1 MFKNLCEIFET
12 KTINK
17 ELVNK
22 IYKVSNNSNTPK
34 LFAKKY
40 LIEFLIDINDN
51 FVSIN
56 KEEDFWFD
64 KVGNKE
70 KASLIKKYIE
80 LVIGYIKKDS
90 KDFENLE
97 IIKIISEFLDTSIS
111 KLIVLFY
118 LIINKCYLPQTIMIQ
133 FIGFILGED
142 QKFIKNNYLTSLKS
156 LLNLAKIEIDDISSN
171 IPLYEINEK
180 LLETINIYF
189 YLYPKNINDKLY
201 EEENEEEEEDEED
214 YIEIIKNKDDDNLLT
229 VLYESLLDKT
239 SFTKLN
245 LTYFYKKIF
254 NDKELDLLFSYE
266 NGSNHS
272 TENILFRNKIDTL
285 KNDIIL
291 NIEKYDNYNLN
302 NFYFE
307 NNNKIKKE
315 NKNFINDKNG
325 KVKDIEDNQIIL
337 EIKKDKDN
345 QKNNEE
351 IKNDNINKN
360 KKSNSSSDENI
371 NIDNNNKDFVDITNK
386 NSKNDKVQFSKL
398 CKINDFKNY
407 PSLEY
412 LMSSNDN
419 NNKNKSQGMDNK
431 TNFFLLEAILFL
443 NEKAAKIENYL
454 DNAIF
459 DLKNLNEKINL
470 DININN
476 LEIINSQLE
485 ILIDFLKAP
494 NFHLIKRKIVEGLLF
509 ELYKSKKTE
518 FKIPPSYKPNKSN
531 LDELVNLIKQ
541 KSDKDKENSKIL
553 KDMEKFENIINSL
566 KHENKE
572 EKTQSINNNGEEE
585 KNEKEYNLYENPT
598 QSIIIKE
605 YLEFIKEKSNP
616 YINILNKDK
625 SQFYSIPGL
634 FNDNIK
640 ENKYFSDINV
650 FRANDDNFEINSNNN
665 NFDKNNRYL
674 NEEFFNKNK
683 FIDYA
688 FGIIFSQYSELNYLD
703 DNFFNALKE
712 KANIYKEEISEIV
725 GKYELLF
732 KFNKVQEKSYY
743 YGEDLEKVK
752 NISNKFITEVIESLD
767 EFYDFILNEKDLKKY
782 SDLIIKINSFLN
794 LYINN
799 CFYSF
804 KGLYNIIQKN
814 AEAVYLFIMSKI
826 YILENLQ
833 GILEKQ
839 KLKFDNILDK
849 QKRKYISNSNNIINN
864 LKKLKKL
871 LNQQNYQ
878 ENYYEWI
885 YLEKAKWKD
894 NFISNRNLFEI
905 NSMKNALRNIAKNI
919 SLEMNYT
926 FDNLFCLWSIQNG
939 FEEYFY

>member
-1 MFKNLCEIFET
+1 MFKNICEIFGT

-22 IYKVSNNSNTPK
+22 IYKVSNNSNTQK

-56 KEEDFWFD
+56 KEEDFWFA
-64 KVGNKE
+64 KEENKE

-80 LVIGYIKKDS
+80 LVIGYIKNDS

-97 IIKIISEFLDTSIS
+97 IIKIISEFLDTSIA
-111 KLIVLFY
+111 KTVVLFY

-156 LLNLAKIEIDDISSN
+156 LLNLARIEIDDISSD

-189 YLYPKNINDKLY
+189 YLYTKNINDKLY
-201 EEENEEEEEDEED
+201 EEENEEEEKDEED
-214 YIEIIKNKDDDNLLT
+214 YIEIIKNKDADNMLT

-266 NGSNHS
+266 NGSSHS
-272 TENILFRNKIDTL
+272 TENILFRNKINIF

-291 NIEKYDNYNLN
+291 DIEKYGNYDLN
-302 NFYFE
+302 NFNFE
-307 NNNKIKKE
+307 NNNKLKKE
-315 NKNFINDKNG
+315 NQNFINDKNG
-325 KVKDIEDNQIIL
+325 KAQDREDNPIIW
-337 EIKKDKDN
+337 EIKKDNDT

-360 KKSNSSSDENI
+360 KKSISSSDENI
-371 NIDNNNKDFVDITNK
+371 NIDNNNKDFADITNK
-386 NSKNDKVQFSKL
+386 NSKNNNDIFSKL
-398 CKINDFKNY
+398 YKINDYKDY

-419 NNKNKSQGMDNK
+419 YNQNKSQEMDNK
-431 TNFFLLEAILFL
+431 TNFFLLESILFL
-443 NEKAAKIENYL
+443 NEKAAKIQYYL

-459 DLKNLNEKINL
+459 DLKNLNEKISL
-470 DININN
+470 DIDINY

-494 NFHLIKRKIVEGLLF
+494 YFPLIKRKIVKGLLF

-531 LDELVNLIKQ
+531 LDELFDLIKQ
-541 KSDKDKENSKIL
+541 KSNKDKENSKIL
-553 KDMEKFENIINSL
+553 KDMEKIENIINSL
-566 KHENKE
+566 KDENKE
-572 EKTQSINNNGEEE
+572 EKKESINNNLEEE

-605 YLEFIKEKSNP
+605 FLEFIKEKSNP
-616 YINILNKDK
+616 YININKDK
-625 SQFYSIPGL
+625 SQFYSIPNL
-634 FNDNIK
+634 FNSNIK
-640 ENKYFSDINV
+640 EAKYFSDINII
-650 FRANDDNFEINSNNN
+650 RTNNDNFGINSNNN
-665 NFDKNNRYL
+665 NIDKNNYYF

-683 FIDYA
+683 YIDYA
-688 FGIIFSQYSELNYLD
+688 IGIIFSQYSELNYLD

-725 GKYELLF
+725 GKYELFL
-732 KFNKVQEKSYY
+732 KFDKVQEKSYY

-752 NISNKFITEVIESLD
+752 NISNKFITEVIEPLD
-767 EFYDFILNEKDLKKY
+767 EFYDFTLNEKDLKKY

-849 QKRKYISNSNNIINN
+849 QKRKYISNSKNIINN
-864 LKKLKKL
+864 IKKLKNL

-905 NSMKNALRNIAKNI
+905 NSMKDALRNIAKNI

-926 FDNLFCLWSIQNG
+926 FDNLFCL
-939 FEEYFY
+939 